1 MLEKRIRQEAVV
13 REHQFGFMP
22 RRSTTEVIHVLR
34 RLMEK
39 YRERREDLHMVFI
52 DLEKA
57 YDSIP
62 RCIIWESLEAKGVSR
77 SHIEVIRDM
86 YDGASTNI

>member
-1 MLEKRIRQEAVV
+1 M
-13 REHQFGFMP
+13 
-22 RRSTTEVIHVLR
+22 LR

-77 SHIEVIRDM
+77 SHIEAIRDM
-86 YDGASTNI
+86 CDGASTNIQTPIRITKSFPVRVGLH